1 MSKETLSEGA
11 PAPYI
16 VHCDK
21 YKKKHEKNLTA
32 FQKHGPI
39 PPNKPKVSD
48 KFFEN
53 LINLKEKEENKRNPL
68 GVSINVTSSGSMTQ
82 EIFFDFCR
90 HFVKCLP
97 TDQGKHGS
105 AVILFLDGHAS
116 RWNVAALR
124 FLILNRV
131 FPFFL
136 ASHTS
141 VWSQPN
147 DNGTIK
153 RLHACVEESTLKIRR
168 WNKAI
173 IPYFNTIFLS
183 SWRLFLQQEANDLF
197 TGSNNATNAF
207 AKTGL
212 FPFNPSSE
220 SWEHAID
227 TLGLDSVLNKRR
239 EVKAQWEIRVVK
251 ANEGRPVLTVEERT
265 ALRNGWEFQDE
276 ENEVPSIGASRSDLL
291 IAKMRG
297 DGISSPSSNLNPI
310 EETPSKTTN
319 VTELHQTPFC
329 CSGFHHCILKTSAD
343 PKIHSCPV
351 CKKGV
356 HAICGVENPDFKNGK
371 VGTCFSTICMKC
383 HLQSESTTNDREVN
397 KKPTDVT
404 TKSEK
409 GIAFKRPDG
418 KWCVCISDWEPF
430 LVEQSD
436 LMNPEKYF
444 VTPVGS
450 SLTSNDMINSAIQG
464 NPWCYQKY
472 REHIG
477 KIESPFVCTIGD
489 YRVATGGVDRSACFK
504 SLTGELISSAM
515 SASQGHGNTMMPVAN
530 KTRKEQ
536 DVRTENTLC
545 GKPDH

>member
-1 MSKETLSEGA
+1 
-11 PAPYI
+11 
-16 VHCDK
+16 
-21 YKKKHEKNLTA
+21 
-32 FQKHGPI
+32 
-39 PPNKPKVSD
+39 
-48 KFFEN
+48 
-53 LINLKEKEENKRNPL
+53 
-68 GVSINVTSSGSMTQ
+68 
-82 EIFFDFCR
+82 
-90 HFVKCLP
+90 
-97 TDQGKHGS
+97 
-105 AVILFLDGHAS
+105 
-116 RWNVAALR
+116 
-124 FLILNRV
+124 
-131 FPFFL
+131 
-136 ASHTS
+136 
-141 VWSQPN
+141 
-147 DNGTIK
+147 
-153 RLHACVEESTLKIRR
+153 
-168 WNKAI
+168 
-173 IPYFNTIFLS
+173 
-183 SWRLFLQQEANDLF
+183 
-197 TGSNNATNAF
+197 
-207 AKTGL
+207 
-212 FPFNPSSE
+212 
-220 SWEHAID
+220 
-227 TLGLDSVLNKRR
+227 
-239 EVKAQWEIRVVK
+239 
-251 ANEGRPVLTVEERT
+251 
-265 ALRNGWEFQDE
+265 
-276 ENEVPSIGASRSDLL
+276 
-291 IAKMRG
+291 
-297 DGISSPSSNLNPI
+297 
-310 EETPSKTTN
+310 

-418 KWCVCISDWEPF
+418 KWYVCISDWEPF

-545 GKPDH
+545 GSDALSAEIRFTKRTRLDQLETKKKQG